1 MFKKILIIGSGGR
14 EHALGWKLKQ
24 SPKIEKLYFA
34 PGNAGTQNLGEN
46 VNIAADDIKN
56 LFKFVKSNEI
66 DLTVVGPEAP
76 LALGIVDLFEK
87 HGLKIFGPTKK
98 AAQLEASKAWSAE
111 FMKKYNIPSPKFKV
125 FSDFEEATAFIKSCS
140 WSGLVVK
147 VDGLALGK
155 GVIIPKNRKEAID
168 TIKTIMVEKKFGS
181 AGDTIIIQEK
191 LAGQEVSL
199 IGFCDGKTIIPLLP
213 AQDHKRIFDN
223 DKGPNTGGIGA
234 YAPVSFVTEK
244 VKKIIYE
251 TILIPT
257 LKGLQKEG
265 IVYRGVLYA
274 GLMLTKLG
282 PKVLEYNV
290 RCGDPETQP
299 QLMLL
304 NSDLLS
310 IINACI
316 EGKLKEIEI
325 VFHRGSAVC
334 VVLTAKGY
342 PGTYEKGQ
350 VIYGLDKIN
359 NSDVRVF
366 QAGTKE
372 KNGQV
377 ETCGGRVLGVTARGF
392 DLKTALKK
400 AYSAIGRSKVNF
412 SGMHYRKDIGKKALN
427 AYVN

>member
-1 MFKKILIIGSGGR
+1 M
-14 EHALGWKLKQ
+14 GWKLKQ